1 MPKLS
6 FTAAILLSFFSF
18 PALTAELSINQR
30 VTAEQMRET
39 VLIKAITQRIVEL
52 CADFKADDTKLNS
65 RRDLIMAT
73 AKNQFASG
81 QEFMDAAGINEKAKT
96 SEDLRRFFLDRG
108 VAWDSSSKEYCTLGT
123 ALKAI
128 QAPASEYLLKR
139 K

>member
-1 MPKLS
+1 MYKIS
-6 FTAAILLSFFSF
+6 FTAALLLSFFSS

-39 VLIKAITQRIVEL
+39 VLIKAITQRIVEM

-65 RRDLIMAT
+65 RRDLIMTT
-73 AKNQFASG
+73 AKSQFASG

-108 VAWDSSSKEYCTLGT
+108 VAWGSSSKEYCTLGT
-123 ALKAI
+123 ALKEI

>member
-1 MPKLS
+1 LYKIS
-6 FTAAILLSFFSF
+6 FTAALLLSFFSS
-18 PALTAELSINQR
+18 PALTSELSINQR

-39 VLIKAITQRIVEL
+39 VLIKAITQRIIEM

-73 AKNQFASG
+73 AKSQFTSG
-81 QEFMDAAGINEKAKT
+81 QEFMDAAGIDEKAKT
-96 SEDLRRFFLDRG
+96 SEDLRRFFLNRG
-108 VAWDSSSKEYCTLGT
+108 VAWDSSAKEYCTLGN
-123 ALKAI
+123 ALKEI